1 MHVFYYKYLFI
12 CCYLCLVLMVLK
24 KYYTTLCRSLPQD
37 RIKTINKIKEI
48 MNPGDKI
55 LFDLMRLSTVE
66 LTNEAIIGL
75 LIRGIKTDVDTL
87 NFCDVM
93 EVLVDNEQL
102 KVFIESLRNGK

>member
-1 MHVFYYKYLFI
+1 
-12 CCYLCLVLMVLK
+12 
-24 KYYTTLCRSLPQD
+24 
-37 RIKTINKIKEI
+37 
-48 MNPGDKI
+48 MNPGDNI

-87 NFCDVM
+87 DFCDVL

-102 KVFIESLRNGK
+102 KVSIEVLRNGK